1 MRLELIQEM
10 EEQKK
15 SQSFNPVA
23 PNGKC
28 GLEWIVGN
36 GDIIKGTKLST
47 VKWQVARGEETG
59 ESRLRTWTEVSS
71 NNHVG
76 DNNEWIASC
85 CIKSA

>member
-28 GLEWIVGN
+28 GLE
-36 GDIIKGTKLST
+36 
-47 VKWQVARGEETG
+47 
-59 ESRLRTWTEVSS
+59 
-71 NNHVG
+71 
-76 DNNEWIASC
+76 
-85 CIKSA
+85 